1 MTDSPQKSY
10 LDLNHSKFDT
20 GRYDR
25 IGIPEAVYAPGK
37 TPTQCKEIVANLLA
51 TTQQPVIV
59 TRANEPQK
67 ELLTKLSPTS
77 VAGTTLTWAHTVC
90 DYRQGVI
97 IISGGTADQSVVE
110 ECELSLMAMGV
121 EVKVFNDVGVAGI
134 QRLIDVLP
142 EISNNSV
149 VIAIAGME
157 ASLPTVLAGLIGN
170 PIIAIPTSTGYGASL
185 EGVTASLSIL
195 SSCSPGINLM
205 GIDNGY
211 GAACAAI
218 RILGLSDE

>member
-1 MTDSPQKSY
+1 
-10 LDLNHSKFDT
+10 
-20 GRYDR
+20 
-25 IGIPEAVYAPGK
+25 
-37 TPTQCKEIVANLLA
+37 
-51 TTQQPVIV
+51 
-59 TRANEPQK
+59 
-67 ELLTKLSPTS
+67 
-77 VAGTTLTWAHTVC
+77 
-90 DYRQGVI
+90 
-97 IISGGTADQSVVE
+97 
-110 ECELSLMAMGV
+110 MAMGV
-121 EVKVFNDVGVAGI
+121 EVEVFNDVGVAGI
-134 QRLIDVLP
+134 QRLIDVVP

-149 VIAIAGME
+149 VIAVAGME

-218 RILGLSDE
+218 RILGLSGE

>member
-1 MTDSPQKSY
+1 MTDFSQKAY
-10 LDLNHSKFDT
+10 LDLNHTKFDT
-20 GRYDR
+20 DRFKR

-37 TPTQCKEIVANLLA
+37 TPKQCKEIVEKLLS
-51 TTQQPVIV
+51 TSQQPVIV
-59 TRANEPQK
+59 TRSSNVQTEILS
-67 ELLTKLSPTS
+67 ELNPTCI
-77 VAGTTLTWAHTVC
+77 AGGTLTWAHS
-90 DYRQGVI
+90 DKHFIHGVV

-110 ECELSLMAMGV
+110 ECELSLLAMGADV
-121 EVKVFNDVGVAGI
+121 EVFNDVGVAGI
-134 QRLIDVLP
+134 QRLLDVLP
-142 EISNNSV
+142 KISRDSI

-195 SSCSPGINLM
+195 SSCSPGINLV

-218 RILGLSDE
+218 RILGVGG